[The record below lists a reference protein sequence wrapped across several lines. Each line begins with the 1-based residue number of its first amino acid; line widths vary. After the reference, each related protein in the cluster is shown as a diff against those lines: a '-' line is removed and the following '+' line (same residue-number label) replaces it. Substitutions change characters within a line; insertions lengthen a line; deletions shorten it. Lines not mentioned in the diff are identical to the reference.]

1 MVSRD
6 ENAVLPFRDRAEA
19 GRVLAIKLRHYADK
33 PDAIILALPRGGV
46 PVAFEVAK
54 ALRLPMEIF
63 VVRKLGVPGQREL
76 AMGAIASGGVRVT
89 NEGLVRALGISKEEI
104 DVVAGQEQQEL
115 ERRERVYRE
124 GRPMPDVRGRTV
136 LVVDDGIATG
146 ATIQA
151 AVQALRAM
159 EAARVVVAVPV
170 APAEAAELLRRPADE
185 VVCVAEPEPFFAI
198 GQWYENFPQLDD
210 ENVRA
215 LLAQVH
221 APAEEAA

>member
-1 MVSRD
+1 MFVRN

-19 GRVLAIKLRHYADK
+19 GRILATKLRHYADK

-46 PVAFEVAK
+46 PVAFEVAQ
-54 ALRLPMEIF
+54 ALHLPLEIF

-76 AMGAIASGGVRVT
+76 AMGAIASGGVRVI
-89 NEGLVRALGISKEEI
+89 NEGLVRGLGISKEEI

-115 ERRERVYRE
+115 DRRERVYRE

-146 ATIQA
+146 TTIQA
-151 AVQALRAM
+151 AIQALRALQV
-159 EAARVVVAVPV
+159 ARVVVAVPV
-170 APAEAAELLRRPADE
+170 APAEATEVLRRRADE
-185 VVCVAEPEPFFAI
+185 VICVAEPEPFFAI

-221 APAEEAA
+221 APAEKAA